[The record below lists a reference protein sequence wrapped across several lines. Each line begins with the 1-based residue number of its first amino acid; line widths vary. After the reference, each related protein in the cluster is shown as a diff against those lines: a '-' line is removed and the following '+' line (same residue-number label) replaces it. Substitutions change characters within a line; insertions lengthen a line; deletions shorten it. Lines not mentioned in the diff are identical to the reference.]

1 MDAAGEREVVVMSL
15 ERDDGDRG
23 DEQRRER
30 NGGRGGAAA
39 VRVVVVVVVVVVAA
53 RRAAVFLAA
62 YSGDVAAT
70 RQARL
75 RCSRAISFMSERWLS
90 GHTVR

>member
-30 NGGRGGAAA
+30 NGGRGGAVA

-62 YSGDVAAT
+62 G
-70 RQARL
+70 ARL
-75 RCSRAISFMSERWLS
+75 YDRELEAVGLGIRGDPNHDR
-90 GHTVR
+90 VRGP